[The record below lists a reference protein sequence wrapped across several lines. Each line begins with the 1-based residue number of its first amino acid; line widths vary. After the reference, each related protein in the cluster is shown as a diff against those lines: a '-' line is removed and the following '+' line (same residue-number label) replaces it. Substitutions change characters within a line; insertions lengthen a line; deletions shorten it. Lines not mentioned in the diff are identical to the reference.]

1 MSIKKNESNIENKIK
16 KNIMP
21 ITITTNINPNN
32 YVFVNKKSQISSLYL
47 KMGEKMKSKRLKNTK
62 SCSNFQNS
70 EDSSKNDISNN
81 SLKLSNFSML
91 KNLKTNS
98 NLSEYNEMWGYATN
112 KIQNYEQKIPDKQ
125 DYLIHV
131 NLNRNHTSSISNFI
145 LNKKNRKAKFSKNK
159 NIISLN
165 NSELYNSLNCL
176 SSRNKFYPKNGEKSS
191 DLKKIKNN
199 MKTKKFKFHFNE
211 RKKNKYISTSF
222 CNLNITKNINLNQ
235 TLQKSENKIIYNN
248 SSKNK
253 IVSRISKERKIQ
265 HSRFNTMFID
275 EKDIN
280 EKFIKKNNIL
290 KQKIILNKNLIKH
303 NNSVL
308 SINNKEKIQKF
319 NDSLFKIKNNQN
331 LNFNFHIKNS
341 LSTNGNNNYIND
353 NNLLSKEKNGIKK
366 KDKNINNNNNNNNKN
381 KNKKNINPIIERKVK
396 INRKDLL
403 QEIRNKIDIKKK
415 IENNNK
421 PKKTEKNKIKEF
433 SKIIVLDEYKTKK
446 PSFNFYNNKLNQNSK
461 TSNIERFNKT
471 KRDGIKNKN
480 NLILNNSK
488 SKENLKIEKI
498 KSFKSKKNK
507 NNSIINGNI
516 DKNILIKNINND
528 KSIKEFN
535 IIDFSNEPDIRSF
548 PFQLMNQKKTNYKKP
563 LIKITTHSNISFN
576 KNNLDKEPLSS
587 SAINNSQIM
596 TINQNNILIKDKN
609 LIIKKKKIGNN
620 SFHINKRLI
629 CYSSRETNNN
639 NIEIKNSL
647 FDNENL
653 EELPQNY
660 DEKFNDLYA
669 VVHKIN
675 FGSVLIGAESLFSSD
690 SQKYKDFQYNF
701 DLAFIKKYNKSNMEE
716 NKGKCLK
723 KINNSCST
731 KTDFSSSNKNFYKN
745 IYNNSVIPNEFEIS
759 ELV

>member
-125 DYLIHV
+125 NYLIHV

-331 LNFNFHIKNS
+331 LNLNFHIKNS
-341 LSTNGNNNYIND
+341 LSTNGNNNYINE

-366 KDKNINNNNNNNNKN
+366 KDKIINNNKN

-415 IENNNK
+415 IEINNK

-488 SKENLKIEKI
+488 SKENLEIEKI

-535 IIDFSNEPDIRSF
+535 IIDFSNGPDIRSF

-690 SQKYKDFQYNF
+690 SQKYKEFQYNF
-701 DLAFIKKYNKSNMEE
+701 DLAFIKKYNKPNMEE
-716 NKGKCLK
+716 NKGKNLK
-723 KINNSCST
+723 KTNNSCST

>member
-62 SCSNFQNS
+62 SCSNFQYS

-280 EKFIKKNNIL
+280 EKFINKNNIL

-331 LNFNFHIKNS
+331 LNLNFHIKNS
-341 LSTNGNNNYIND
+341 LSTNGNNNYINE

-366 KDKNINNNNNNNNKN
+366 KDKIINNNKN

-415 IENNNK
+415 IEINNK
-421 PKKTEKNKIKEF
+421 PKKTEKNKIEEF

-488 SKENLKIEKI
+488 SKENLEIEKI

-516 DKNILIKNINND
+516 DKNILINNINND

-535 IIDFSNEPDIRSF
+535 IIDFSNGPDIRSF

-690 SQKYKDFQYNF
+690 SQKYKEFQYNF
-701 DLAFIKKYNKSNMEE
+701 DLAFIKKYNKPNMEE
-716 NKGKCLK
+716 NKGKNLK

>member
-125 DYLIHV
+125 NYLIHV

-331 LNFNFHIKNS
+331 LNLNFHIKNS
-341 LSTNGNNNYIND
+341 LSTNGNNNYINE

-366 KDKNINNNNNNNNKN
+366 KDKINNNNNKN

-488 SKENLKIEKI
+488 SKENLEIEKI

-690 SQKYKDFQYNF
+690 SQKYKEFQYNF
-701 DLAFIKKYNKSNMEE
+701 DLAFIKKYNKPNMEE
-716 NKGKCLK
+716 NKGKNLK
-723 KINNSCST
+723 KTNNSCST

>member
-125 DYLIHV
+125 NYLIHV

-159 NIISLN
+159 NIISIN

-176 SSRNKFYPKNGEKSS
+176 SSRNKFYPQNGEKSS

-331 LNFNFHIKNS
+331 LNLNFHIKNS
-341 LSTNGNNNYIND
+341 LSTNGNNNYINE

-366 KDKNINNNNNNNNKN
+366 KDKIINNNKN

-415 IENNNK
+415 IEINNK

-433 SKIIVLDEYKTKK
+433 SKIIVLDEYKTKR
-446 PSFNFYNNKLNQNSK
+446 PLFNFYNNKLNQNSK

-471 KRDGIKNKN
+471 KSDGIKNKN

-488 SKENLKIEKI
+488 SKENLEIEKI

-690 SQKYKDFQYNF
+690 SQKYKEFQYNF
-701 DLAFIKKYNKSNMEE
+701 DLAFIKKYNKPNMEE
-716 NKGKCLK
+716 NKGKYLK

>member
-331 LNFNFHIKNS
+331 LNLNVHIKNS
-341 LSTNGNNNYIND
+341 LSTNGNNNYINE

-366 KDKNINNNNNNNNKN
+366 KDKINNNNNKN

-690 SQKYKDFQYNF
+690 SQKYKEFQYNF
-701 DLAFIKKYNKSNMEE
+701 DLAFIKKYNKPNMEE
-716 NKGKCLK
+716 NKGKNLK
-723 KINNSCST
+723 KTNNSCST

>member
-125 DYLIHV
+125 NYLIHV

-331 LNFNFHIKNS
+331 LNLNFHIKNS
-341 LSTNGNNNYIND
+341 LSTNGNNNYINE

-366 KDKNINNNNNNNNKN
+366 KDKIINNNNKN

-415 IENNNK
+415 IEINNK

-461 TSNIERFNKT
+461 TSNIDRFNKT

-488 SKENLKIEKI
+488 SKENLEIEKI

-535 IIDFSNEPDIRSF
+535 IIDFSNGPDIRSF

-690 SQKYKDFQYNF
+690 SQKYKEFQYNF
-701 DLAFIKKYNKSNMEE
+701 DLAFIKKYNKPNMEE
-716 NKGKCLK
+716 NKGKNLK

>member
-331 LNFNFHIKNS
+331 LNLNFHIKNS
-341 LSTNGNNNYIND
+341 LSTNGNNNYINE

-366 KDKNINNNNNNNNKN
+366 KDKIINNNKN

-415 IENNNK
+415 IEINNK

-461 TSNIERFNKT
+461 TSNIDRFNKT

-488 SKENLKIEKI
+488 SKENLEIEKI

-535 IIDFSNEPDIRSF
+535 IIDFSNGPDIRSF

-690 SQKYKDFQYNF
+690 SQKYKEFQYNF
-701 DLAFIKKYNKSNMEE
+701 DLAFIKKYNKPNMEE
-716 NKGKCLK
+716 NKGKYLK
-723 KINNSCST
+723 KTNNSCST

>member
-159 NIISLN
+159 NIISIN

-331 LNFNFHIKNS
+331 LNLNFHIKNS
-341 LSTNGNNNYIND
+341 LSTNGNNNYINE

-366 KDKNINNNNNNNNKN
+366 KDKIINNNNKN

-415 IENNNK
+415 IEINNK

-488 SKENLKIEKI
+488 SKENLEIEKI

-516 DKNILIKNINND
+516 DKNILINNINND

-535 IIDFSNEPDIRSF
+535 IIDFSNGPDIRSF

>member
-159 NIISLN
+159 NIISIN

-176 SSRNKFYPKNGEKSS
+176 SSRNKFYPQNGEKSS

-319 NDSLFKIKNNQN
+319 KDSLFKIKNNQN
-331 LNFNFHIKNS
+331 LNLNFHIKNS
-341 LSTNGNNNYIND
+341 LSTNGNNNYINE

-366 KDKNINNNNNNNNKN
+366 KDKIINNNKN

-415 IENNNK
+415 IEINNK
-421 PKKTEKNKIKEF
+421 PKKTEKNKSKEF

-461 TSNIERFNKT
+461 TSNIDRFNKT

-488 SKENLKIEKI
+488 SKENLEIEKI

-609 LIIKKKKIGNN
+609 LIIKKKKFGNN

-690 SQKYKDFQYNF
+690 SQKYKEFQYNF
-701 DLAFIKKYNKSNMEE
+701 DLAFIKKYNKPNMEE
-716 NKGKCLK
+716 NKGKYLK

>member
-125 DYLIHV
+125 NYLIHV

-235 TLQKSENKIIYNN
+235 TLQKSENRIIYNN

-331 LNFNFHIKNS
+331 LNLNFHIKNS
-341 LSTNGNNNYIND
+341 LSTNENNNYINE

-366 KDKNINNNNNNNNKN
+366 IDKINNNNNKN

-488 SKENLKIEKI
+488 SKENLEIEKI

-690 SQKYKDFQYNF
+690 SQKYKEFQYNF
-701 DLAFIKKYNKSNMEE
+701 DLAFIKKYNKPNMEE
-716 NKGKCLK
+716 NKGKYLK
-723 KINNSCST
+723 KTNNSCST

>member
-125 DYLIHV
+125 NYLIHV

-331 LNFNFHIKNS
+331 LNLNFHIKNS
-341 LSTNGNNNYIND
+341 LSTNGNNNYINE

-366 KDKNINNNNNNNNKN
+366 KDKIINNNKN

-415 IENNNK
+415 IEINNK

-488 SKENLKIEKI
+488 SKENLEIEKI

-690 SQKYKDFQYNF
+690 SQKYKEFQYNF
-701 DLAFIKKYNKSNMEE
+701 DLAFIKKYNKPNMEE
-716 NKGKCLK
+716 NKGKNLK
-723 KINNSCST
+723 KTNNSCST

>member
-176 SSRNKFYPKNGEKSS
+176 SSRNKFYPQNGEKSS

-265 HSRFNTMFID
+265 HSRYNTMFID

-331 LNFNFHIKNS
+331 LNLNFHIKNS
-341 LSTNGNNNYIND
+341 LSTNGNNNYINE

-366 KDKNINNNNNNNNKN
+366 KDKINNNNNNKN

-403 QEIRNKIDIKKK
+403 KEIRNKIDIKKK
-415 IENNNK
+415 IEINNK
-421 PKKTEKNKIKEF
+421 PKKNR
-433 SKIIVLDEYKTKK
+433 KK
-446 PSFNFYNNKLNQNSK
+446 QN
-461 TSNIERFNKT
+461 
-471 KRDGIKNKN
+471 
-480 NLILNNSK
+480 
-488 SKENLKIEKI
+488 
-498 KSFKSKKNK
+498 
-507 NNSIINGNI
+507 
-516 DKNILIKNINND
+516 
-528 KSIKEFN
+528 
-535 IIDFSNEPDIRSF
+535 
-548 PFQLMNQKKTNYKKP
+548 
-563 LIKITTHSNISFN
+563 
-576 KNNLDKEPLSS
+576 
-587 SAINNSQIM
+587 
-596 TINQNNILIKDKN
+596 
-609 LIIKKKKIGNN
+609 
-620 SFHINKRLI
+620 
-629 CYSSRETNNN
+629 
-639 NIEIKNSL
+639 
-647 FDNENL
+647 
-653 EELPQNY
+653 
-660 DEKFNDLYA
+660 
-669 VVHKIN
+669 
-675 FGSVLIGAESLFSSD
+675 
-690 SQKYKDFQYNF
+690 
-701 DLAFIKKYNKSNMEE
+701 
-716 NKGKCLK
+716 
-723 KINNSCST
+723 
-731 KTDFSSSNKNFYKN
+731 
-745 IYNNSVIPNEFEIS
+745 
-759 ELV
+759 

>member
-125 DYLIHV
+125 NYLIHV

-159 NIISLN
+159 NIISIN

-176 SSRNKFYPKNGEKSS
+176 SSRNKFYPQNGEKSS

-331 LNFNFHIKNS
+331 LNLNFHIKNS
-341 LSTNGNNNYIND
+341 LSTNGNNNYINE

-366 KDKNINNNNNNNNKN
+366 KDKIINNNKN

-415 IENNNK
+415 IEINNK

-446 PSFNFYNNKLNQNSK
+446 PSFNFYINKLNQNSK

-488 SKENLKIEKI
+488 SKENLEIEKI

-620 SFHINKRLI
+620 SFHINKRLL

-690 SQKYKDFQYNF
+690 SQKYKEFQYNF
-701 DLAFIKKYNKSNMEE
+701 DLAFIKKYNKPNMEE
-716 NKGKCLK
+716 NKGKYLK

>member
-125 DYLIHV
+125 NYLIHV

-331 LNFNFHIKNS
+331 LNLNFHIKNS
-341 LSTNGNNNYIND
+341 LSTNGNNNYINE

-366 KDKNINNNNNNNNKN
+366 KDKINNNNNKN

-488 SKENLKIEKI
+488 SKENLEIEKI

-535 IIDFSNEPDIRSF
+535 IIDFSNGPDIRSF

-690 SQKYKDFQYNF
+690 SQKYKEFQYNF
-701 DLAFIKKYNKSNMEE
+701 DLAFIKKYNKPNMEE
-716 NKGKCLK
+716 NKGKNLK
-723 KINNSCST
+723 KTNNSCST

>member
-125 DYLIHV
+125 NYLIHV

-331 LNFNFHIKNS
+331 LNLNFHIKNS
-341 LSTNGNNNYIND
+341 LSTNGNNNYINE

-366 KDKNINNNNNNNNKN
+366 KDKIINNNKN

-488 SKENLKIEKI
+488 SKENLEIEKI

-535 IIDFSNEPDIRSF
+535 IIDFSNEPVIRSF

-690 SQKYKDFQYNF
+690 SQKYKEFQYNF
-701 DLAFIKKYNKSNMEE
+701 DLAFIKKYNKPNMKE
-716 NKGKCLK
+716 NKGKNLK

>member
-341 LSTNGNNNYIND
+341 LSTNGNNNYINE

-366 KDKNINNNNNNNNKN
+366 KDKINNNNNKN

-415 IENNNK
+415 IDINNK

-690 SQKYKDFQYNF
+690 SQKYKEFQYNF
-701 DLAFIKKYNKSNMEE
+701 DLAFIKKYNKPNMEE
-716 NKGKCLK
+716 NKGKNLK
-723 KINNSCST
+723 KTNNSCST